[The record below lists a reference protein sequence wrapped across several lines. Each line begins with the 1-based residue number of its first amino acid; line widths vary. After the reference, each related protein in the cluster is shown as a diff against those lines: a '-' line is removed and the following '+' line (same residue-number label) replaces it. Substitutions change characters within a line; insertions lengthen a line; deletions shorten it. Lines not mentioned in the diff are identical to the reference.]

1 MKYCNSNAANMH
13 PVGFFVGAPNWL
25 RRATLPIVFAIP
37 MAICLA
43 TAPQS
48 HATLINYTLSD
59 TIGVVDQNRG
69 NLAYNVTAAG
79 SFTFDTSNNN
89 LLNVSVTLT
98 NAFDN
103 GATNILTNGVNDF
116 SSSTYFTFGTALN
129 PGLFIGVANSLAGDA
144 SESLIQSSV
153 YVNTY
158 ATGTSADVG
167 SVSVA
172 AVPEPG
178 SFVLLGGM
186 LALFGVT
193 RRMGRPA

>member
-1 MKYCNSNAANMH
+1 
-13 PVGFFVGAPNWL
+13 
-25 RRATLPIVFAIP
+25 
-37 MAICLA
+37 
-43 TAPQS
+43 
-48 HATLINYTLSD
+48 
-59 TIGVVDQNRG
+59 
-69 NLAYNVTAAG
+69 
-79 SFTFDTSNNN
+79 
-89 LLNVSVTLT
+89 
-98 NAFDN
+98 
-103 GATNILTNGVNDF
+103 
-116 SSSTYFTFGTALN
+116 
-129 PGLFIGVANSLAGDA
+129 LAGDA